1 MDDSASIGFTW
12 RKHPEPVHAL
22 TGEVETA
29 LAEFAARPHWGK
41 LHRFSP
47 DDLERAF
54 PRLPDALD
62 LALQLDPG
70 GKFASDVL

>member
-1 MDDSASIGFTW
+1 MSIGFTW
-12 RKHPEPVHAL
+12 RKRPGPVHAL
-22 TGEVETA
+22 IGEVEAA
-29 LAEFAARPHWGK
+29 LAEFGARPHWGK

-70 GKFASDVL
+70 GKFASDLL

>member
-1 MDDSASIGFTW
+1 MSIGFTW

-22 TGEVETA
+22 IGEVETA

-70 GKFASDVL
+70 GKFASDLL